1 MNARINSDGKF
12 VERFI
17 PAVLAAAITVIGTGF
32 VFWRDSAV
40 ADNRSADAIIRIDK
54 EIAAI
59 KRDQIELRRE
69 AGVDRQKTSDLTADV
84 KVLLAITQRVEKAVG
99 QLNQRE
105 RASP

>member
-12 VERFI
+12 VERFV
-17 PAVLAAAITVIGTGF
+17 PAVIAAALAVGGTAA

-54 EIAAI
+54 EIAAV
-59 KRDQIELRRE
+59 KQEQVELRRE
-69 AGVDRQKTSDLTADV
+69 AAVDRQKTSDLTADV
-84 KVLLAITQRVEKAVG
+84 KVLLAITQRVEKAVS